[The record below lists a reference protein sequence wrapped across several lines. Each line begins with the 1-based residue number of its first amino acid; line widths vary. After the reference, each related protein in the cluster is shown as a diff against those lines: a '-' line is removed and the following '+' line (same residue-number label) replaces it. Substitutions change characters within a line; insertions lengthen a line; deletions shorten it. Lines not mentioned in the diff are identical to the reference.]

1 MCKHMNVT
9 NYPRS
14 STALCT
20 QIYIFFHLNDPSN
33 YIKCFLTCTIP
44 SSPRQGLVPCLALA
58 SRFPPA
64 GEDDSDH
71 VDNSSGDDDSHD
83 ETLMLSRGIYILSNF
98 MASQTSTQ
106 ISDFVVAESDD
117 RNAKKSEIIMMI
129 IITHAHLALK
139 QGATTGLVLWEGW
152 THCVSHVL
160 DHWAQLRDNGIKQLK
175 RIDRKFTITIIY
187 YCESQILAS
196 AGSCDAS

>member
-1 MCKHMNVT
+1 MSILIFVRFCIFWSISFLNISYYFPHYIGIGIITMCKHMNVT

-64 GEDDSDH
+64 GDDDDDRDH
-71 VDNSSGDDDSHD
+71 VDSGNGEDDYHD
-83 ETLMLSRGIYILSNF
+83 EILMLSRGVYILSNF
-98 MASQTSTQ
+98 MSSPH
-106 ISDFVVAESDD
+106 SDLGFCC
-117 RNAKKSEIIMMI
+117 
-129 IITHAHLALK
+129 
-139 QGATTGLVLWEGW
+139 WW
-152 THCVSHVL
+152 
-160 DHWAQLRDNGIKQLK
+160 
-175 RIDRKFTITIIY
+175 
-187 YCESQILAS
+187 
-196 AGSCDAS
+196 